1 MSQDIDQL
9 SIDTIRTLSIDAVEK
24 ASSGHPGTPMSL
36 APVAYELWQNHLR
49 YDPADPVWPNRD
61 RFVLSAGHASMLL
74 YSMLFLAGVRKVDA
88 DYNVTDEPACS
99 LQEIENFRQLH
110 SRTPGHPEY
119 RWTSGV
125 ETTTGPL
132 GQGIATA
139 VGMALASKWQGERFN
154 RPGATL
160 FDFDVYALAGDGCLM
175 EGVSHEA
182 ASLAGHLKLDNLCWL
197 YDNNHITIDGD
208 TALAYDD
215 DVLSRF
221 EGYGWNVLRVGDA
234 NDRTLLARAF
244 DEFKAET
251 GRPTLIVI
259 DSHIGWGSPNKQ
271 DTESAHGE
279 PLGAEEVKLTKRAY
293 GWPEDAQFLVPDGVR
308 ENFDQGIGKRG
319 GELHAAWQQTLDSYT
334 GENPGLAAEI
344 EMMQRRELPDGWDAG
359 LPSFEAD
366 EEKGLATRK
375 ASNKVQNAIAEK
387 VPWLIAGSADLTDST
402 SVRLNFDGVTNFEP
416 GSFGGRQIH
425 FGIREHAAAAACNGL
440 ALSKIRPLWSTYLTF
455 SDYGRPGIRLS
466 ALMELPVIHLF
477 THDSIGLGEDGPTHQ
492 PIEQLASLRA
502 MPHLDVI
509 RPGDA
514 NETVEAWRMAIERTH
529 NPVALVLTRQNV
541 PVLDRSRYA
550 SAEGARR
557 GGYVVADAEGG
568 DPELIL
574 IATGS
579 ELFLAVGAH
588 EKLAAEGIRSRV
600 VSLPCWEIFDRQDQA
615 YRDEVLPPSVT
626 NRVAIEEAST
636 LGWERYVGTEGTIVG
651 MHTFGQSAPF
661 KDVEEEFG
669 FTPDKIAAVAREAV
683 ASGGKV
689 KVEAMGEER

>member
-1 MSQDIDQL
+1 MNQDIDQL
-9 SIDTIRTLSIDAVEK
+9 AINTIRTLSIDAVQK
-24 ASSGHPGTPMSL
+24 ANSGHPGTPMAL

-49 YDPADPVWPNRD
+49 YDPADPIWPNRD

-74 YSMLFLAGVRKVDA
+74 YSMLFLAGVKKVDA
-88 DYNVTDEPACS
+88 DYKITDEPACS
-99 LQEIENFRQLH
+99 LHEIEEFRQLH

-132 GQGIATA
+132 GQGIATS
-139 VGMALASKWQGERFN
+139 VGMAIASKWQGERF
-154 RPGATL
+154 GAEL

-175 EGVSHEA
+175 EGVSHES
-182 ASLAGHLKLDNLCWL
+182 ASLAGHLKLDNLCWM

-208 TALAYDD
+208 TALAYGD

-234 NDRTLLARAF
+234 NDAGLLSRAF
-244 DEFKAET
+244 EAFKAET

-279 PLGAEEVKLTKRAY
+279 PLGPDEVKLTKQAY
-293 GWPEDAQFLVPDGVR
+293 GWPEDAQFLVPDGVQER
-308 ENFDQGIGKRG
+308 FQELIGARG
-319 GELHAAWQQTLDSYT
+319 AELNAAWQAK
-334 GENPGLAAEI
+334 LAASGKAAEV
-344 EMMQRRELPDGWDAG
+344 EMIQHRRLPDDWDAAI
-359 LPSFEAD
+359 PAFEAD

-375 ASNKVQNAIAEK
+375 ASNKVENAIAEK

-402 SVRLNFDGVTNFEP
+402 SVRLTFDGAENFEP

-425 FGIREHAAAAACNGL
+425 FGIREHAAVTACNGM
-440 ALSKIRPLWSTYLTF
+440 ALSKLRPLWSTYLTF
-455 SDYGRPGIRLS
+455 SDYARPGIRLS
-466 ALMELPVIHLF
+466 ALMEVPVIHLF

-502 MPHLDVI
+502 IPNLDVI
-509 RPGDA
+509 RPADA
-514 NETVEAWRMAIERTH
+514 NEVAEAWRLAIERTKD
-529 NPVALVLTRQNV
+529 PVAMVLTRQNV
-541 PVLDRSRYA
+541 PVLNRSKYA
-550 SAEGARR
+550 SAAGVQK
-557 GGYVVADAEGG
+557 GGYVLADCEGE
-568 DPELIL
+568 PELIL

-579 ELFLAVGAH
+579 EVSLAVGAH
-588 EKLAAEGIRSRV
+588 ETLAAEGVRSRV

-615 YRDEVLPPSVT
+615 YRDEVLPPGDAV
-626 NRVAIEEAST
+626 RVAIEEAST
-636 LGWERYVGTEGTIVG
+636 MGWERYVGLDGTIIG

-661 KDVEEEFG
+661 KDVEQEFG
-669 FTPDKIAAVAREAV
+669 FTPDQIAAKAREAL
-683 ASGGKV
+683 
-689 KVEAMGEER
+689 R

>member
-1 MSQDIDQL
+1 MTQDIDQL
-9 SIDTIRTLSIDAVEK
+9 AINTIRTLSIDAVEK
-24 ASSGHPGTPMSL
+24 ANSGHPGTPMAL

-49 YDPADPVWPNRD
+49 YDPADPIWPNRD

-74 YSMLFLAGVRKVDA
+74 YSMIFLSGVKKVDE

-99 LQEIENFRQLH
+99 LHEIENFRQLH

-119 RWTSGV
+119 RWTTGV

-132 GQGIATA
+132 GQGIATS
-139 VGMALASKWQGERFN
+139 VGMAIASKWQGERF
-154 RPGATL
+154 GAEL

-175 EGVSHEA
+175 EGVSHES
-182 ASLAGHLKLDNLCWL
+182 ASLAGHLKLDNLCWM

-208 TALAYDD
+208 TALAYGD

-234 NDRTLLARAF
+234 NDASLLSRAF
-244 DEFKAET
+244 EEFKAET

-279 PLGAEEVKLTKRAY
+279 PLGEEEVKLTKRAY
-293 GWPEDAQFLVPDGVR
+293 GWPEDAQFLVPDGVLER
-308 ENFDQGIGKRG
+308 FQEVIGKRG
-319 GELHAAWQQTLDSYT
+319 AQFSAAWKAKLADSGHAA
-334 GENPGLAAEI
+334 EV
-344 EMMQRRELPDGWDAG
+344 EMMQHRELPDDWDAAI
-359 LPSFEAD
+359 PSFEAD

-375 ASNKVQNAIAEK
+375 ASNKVENAIAEK

-402 SVRLNFDGVTNFEP
+402 SVRLTFDGAENFEP
-416 GSFGGRQIH
+416 GSFKGRQIH
-425 FGIREHAAAAACNGL
+425 FGIREHAAATACNGM
-440 ALSKIRPLWSTYLTF
+440 AISKLRPLWSTYLTF

-466 ALMELPVIHLF
+466 ALMEVPVIHLF

-502 MPHLDVI
+502 IPNLDVI
-509 RPGDA
+509 RPADA
-514 NETVEAWRMAIERTH
+514 NEVAEAWRLAIERTKD
-529 NPVALVLTRQNV
+529 PVAMILTRQNV
-541 PVLDRSRYA
+541 PVLDRSKYA
-550 SAEGARR
+550 SAEGTRR
-557 GGYVVADAEGG
+557 GGYVLADCEGE
-568 DPELIL
+568 PELIL

-579 ELFLAVGAH
+579 EVSLAVGAH
-588 EKLAAEGIRSRV
+588 ETLAAEGVRSRV

-615 YRDEVLPPSVT
+615 YRDEVLPSGDAV
-626 NRVAIEEAST
+626 RVAIEEAST
-636 LGWERYVGTEGTIVG
+636 MGWERYVGSDGTIIG

-661 KDVEEEFG
+661 KDVEQEFG
-669 FTPDKIAAVAREAV
+669 FTHDQIAAKAREAL
-683 ASGGKV
+683 
-689 KVEAMGEER
+689 R

>member
-1 MSQDIDQL
+1 VDQDIDKL
-9 SIDTIRTLSIDAVEK
+9 CIDTIRTLSIDAVEK
-24 ASSGHPGTPMSL
+24 ANSGHPGTPMSM
-36 APVAYELWQNHLR
+36 APVAYTLWQRFLR

-74 YSMLFLAGVRKVDA
+74 YSTLFLAGVRRVDA
-88 DYNVTDEPACS
+88 DYEVLDEPAVS
-99 LQEIENFRQLH
+99 LHEIEEFRQLH

-132 GQGIATA
+132 GQGIATS
-139 VGMALASKWQGERFN
+139 VGMAIASKWQGERFN
-154 RPGATL
+154 TPEATL

-182 ASLAGHLKLDNLCWL
+182 ASLAGHLKLDNLCWM

-208 TALAYDD
+208 TALAYGD

-221 EGYGWNVLRVGDA
+221 EGYGWNVVRVGDA
-234 NDRTLLARAF
+234 NDAMLLERAF
-244 DEFKAET
+244 GEFKAET

-279 PLGAEEVKLTKRAY
+279 PLGEEEVRLTKQAY
-293 GWPEDAQFLVPDGVR
+293 GWPEDAKFLVPDGVR
-308 ENFDQGIGKRG
+308 ERFAEGVGKRG
-319 GELHAAWQQTLDSYT
+319 AELRATWARTLESYAS
-334 GENPGLAAEI
+334 EQPELAAEI
-344 EMMQRRELPDGWDAG
+344 EAMQRRKLPDGWDAG
-359 LPSFEAD
+359 IPSFEAD

-375 ASNKVQNAIAEK
+375 ASNKVENAIAER

-402 SVRLNFDGVTNFEP
+402 SVRLSFDGVENLEP

-425 FGIREHAAAAACNGL
+425 FGIREHAAAAVCNGL
-440 ALSKIRPLWSTYLTF
+440 SLSKLRPLWSTYLTF

-492 PIEQLASLRA
+492 PIEQLSSLRA

-509 RPGDA
+509 RPADA
-514 NETVEAWRMAIERTH
+514 NEVAEAWRLAVDRTH
-529 NPVALVLTRQNV
+529 NPVALVMTRQNV
-541 PVLDRSRYA
+541 PIFDRSRYA
-550 SAEGARR
+550 SAEGVRR
-557 GGYVVADAEGG
+557 GGYVLADAEDG

-579 ELFLAVGAH
+579 EVQLAVAAH
-588 EKLAAEGIRSRV
+588 EQLSGEGIRSRV
-600 VSLPCWEIFDRQDQA
+600 VSLPCWEIFDRQDA
-615 YRDEVLPPSVT
+615 DYREEVLPPGVSA
-626 NRVAIEEAST
+626 RVAIEEGSPQ
-636 LGWERYVGTEGTIVG
+636 GWERYVGTAGAIIG
-651 MHTFGQSAPF
+651 MTTFGQSAPF
-661 KDVEEEFG
+661 ADVEAEFG
-669 FTPDKIAAVAREAV
+669 FTAEDVAKVAREV
-683 ASGGKV
+683 A
-689 KVEAMGEER
+689 ERATVNPSTT

>member
-1 MSQDIDQL
+1 MAQDIDQL
-9 SIDTIRTLSIDAVEK
+9 SIDTIRTLSIDAVQK
-24 ASSGHPGTPMSL
+24 ANSGHPGTPMSM
-36 APVAYELWQNHLR
+36 APVAYTLWQDFLR

-74 YSMLFLAGVRKVDA
+74 YSVLHLAGVRKVDA
-88 DYNVTDEPACS
+88 DYNVLDEPAVS
-99 LQEIENFRQLH
+99 LHEIEEFRQLH

-125 ETTTGPL
+125 EMTTGPL
-132 GQGIATA
+132 GQGIATS
-139 VGMALASKWQGERFN
+139 VGMALASKWQGERF
-154 RPGATL
+154 GAEL

-175 EGVSHEA
+175 EGVSHES

-197 YDNNHITIDGD
+197 YDNNHITIDGA
-208 TALAYDD
+208 TSLAYDD

-221 EGYGWNVLRVGDA
+221 EGYGWNVIRVGDA
-234 NDRTLLARAF
+234 NDAGLLSRAF
-244 DEFKAET
+244 EEFKAEV
-251 GRPTLIVI
+251 GRPTLIVV

-279 PLGAEEVKLTKRAY
+279 PLGEEEVRLTKRAY

-308 ENFDQGIGKRG
+308 ERFDEGVGKRG
-319 GELHAAWQQTLDSYT
+319 AELRAAWGRKLDSYAA
-334 GENPGLAAEI
+334 ERPELAAEI
-344 EMMQRRELPDGWDAG
+344 ETMQRRELPDGWDG
-359 LPSFEAD
+359 SIPSFEAD

-375 ASNKVQNAIAEK
+375 ASNKVQNAIAER

-425 FGIREHAAAAACNGL
+425 YGIREHAAAAACNGL
-440 ALSKIRPLWSTYLTF
+440 SLCKVRPLWSTYLTF

-509 RPGDA
+509 RPADA
-514 NETVEAWRMAIERTH
+514 NEVAEAWRVAIDRTH
-529 NPVALVLTRQNV
+529 NPVALVLTRQTV
-541 PVLDRSRYA
+541 PVFDRSRYA
-550 SAEGARR
+550 AAEGLRR
-557 GGYVVADAEGG
+557 GGYVLADAEGG

-579 ELFLAVGAH
+579 EVQLALGAH
-588 EKLAAEGIRSRV
+588 ERLSGEGIRSRV
-600 VSLPCWEIFDRQDQA
+600 VSLPCWEIFDRQDAA
-615 YRDEVLPPSVT
+615 YRDQVLPPAVT
-626 NRVAIEEAST
+626 ARVAIEEGSPQ
-636 LGWERYVGTEGTIVG
+636 GWERYVGTAGEIIA
-651 MHTFGQSAPF
+651 MRTFGQSAPF
-661 KDVEEEFG
+661 ADVEAEFG
-669 FTPDKIAAVAREAV
+669 FTPDEVAKVAREV
-683 ASGGKV
+683 AGRATDNLSTT
-689 KVEAMGEER
+689 

>member
-1 MSQDIDQL
+1 MTQDIDTL
-9 SIDTIRTLSIDAVEK
+9 AIDTIRTLSIDAVQK
-24 ASSGHPGTPMSL
+24 ANSGHPGTPMAL

-74 YSMLFLAGVRKVDA
+74 YSMLHLANVRRVDA
-88 DYNVTDEPACS
+88 DYNVLDEPAVS
-99 LQEIENFRQLH
+99 LHEIEEFRQLH

-132 GQGIATA
+132 GQGIATS
-139 VGMALASKWQGERFN
+139 VGMALASKWQAERF
-154 RPGATL
+154 GAEL

-175 EGVSHEA
+175 EGVSHES

-208 TALAYDD
+208 TSLAYDD

-234 NDRTLLARAF
+234 NDRGLLSRAF
-244 DEFKAET
+244 DAFKAET

-279 PLGAEEVKLTKRAY
+279 PLGEEEVKLTKRAY
-293 GWPEDAQFLVPDGVR
+293 GWPEDAQFLVPDGVMER
-308 ENFDQGIGKRG
+308 FADGIGRRG
-319 GELHAAWQQTLDSYT
+319 AELRAAWSEKLAGSAH
-334 GENPGLAAEI
+334 AAEI
-344 EMMQRRELPDGWDAG
+344 EQMQRRRLPDDWDG
-359 LPSFEAD
+359 SIPSFAAD

-375 ASNKVQNAIAEK
+375 ASNKVQNAIAEQ

-402 SVRLNFDGVTNFEP
+402 SVRLTFDGVTNFEP

-425 FGIREHAAAAACNGL
+425 YGIREHAAAAACNGL
-440 ALSKIRPLWSTYLTF
+440 SLCKLKPLWSTYLTF

-509 RPGDA
+509 RPADA
-514 NETVEAWRMAIERTH
+514 NETAEAWRLAVERTH
-529 NPVALVLTRQNV
+529 NPVALVLTRQTV
-541 PVLDRSRYA
+541 PVFDRSRYA

-557 GGYVVADAEGG
+557 GGYVLADCDGG
-568 DPELIL
+568 EPDLIL

-579 ELFLAVGAH
+579 EVQLALGAH
-588 EKLAAEGIRSRV
+588 ETLSGEGIRSRV
-600 VSLPCWEIFDRQDQA
+600 VSLPCWEIFDRQDQS
-615 YRDEVLPPSVT
+615 YHDEVLPPSVSA
-626 NRVAIEEAST
+626 RVAIEEASPQ
-636 LGWERYVGTEGTIVG
+636 GWERYVGSAGEIIG
-651 MHTFGQSAPF
+651 MTTFGQSAPF
-661 KDVEEEFG
+661 ADVEAEFG
-669 FTPDKIAAVAREAV
+669 FTPDKVAEVARKVV
-683 ASGGKV
+683 AGATV
-689 KVEAMGEER
+689 KSTI

>member
-1 MSQDIDQL
+1 MTQDIDQL
-9 SIDTIRTLSIDAVEK
+9 AIDTIRTLSIDAVEK
-24 ASSGHPGTPMSL
+24 ANSGHPGTPMSM
-36 APVAYELWQNHLR
+36 APVAYELWQRHLR

-74 YSMLFLAGVRKVDA
+74 YSMLFLAGVRRVDA
-88 DYNVTDEPACS
+88 DYNVLEEPA
-99 LQEIENFRQLH
+99 LDIKEIENFRQLH

-132 GQGIATA
+132 GQGIATS
-139 VGMALASKWQGERFN
+139 VGMAIASKWQAAHFN
-154 RPGATL
+154 RPGAEL

-175 EGVSHEA
+175 EGISHEA

-208 TALAYDD
+208 TALAYGD

-234 NDRTLLARAF
+234 NDAGLLSRAF
-244 DEFKAET
+244 EEFKGES
-251 GRPTLIVI
+251 GRPTLIVV

-279 PLGAEEVKLTKRAY
+279 PLGEEEVRLTKRAY

-308 ENFDQGIGKRG
+308 ERFADGIGKRG
-319 GELHAAWQQTLDSYT
+319 AELRAAWAQTLESYSA
-334 GENPGLAAEI
+334 ENPELAAEI
-344 EMMQRRELPDGWDAG
+344 AAMQHRRLPEGWDAAI
-359 LPSFEAD
+359 PSFEAD

-375 ASNKVQNAIAEK
+375 ASNQVQNAIAEK
-387 VPWLIAGSADLTDST
+387 VPWMLSGSADLTDST
-402 SVRLNFDGVTNFEP
+402 SVRLNFDGAVNFEP
-416 GSFGGRQIH
+416 GSYDGRQFH
-425 FGIREHAAAAACNGL
+425 FGIRENAAAAVCSGL
-440 ALSKIRPLWSTYLTF
+440 SLSKLRPLWSTYLTF
-455 SDYGRPGIRLS
+455 SDYGRPSIRLS

-509 RPGDA
+509 RPADA
-514 NETVEAWRMAIERTH
+514 NEVAEAWRLAVERTH

-550 SAEGARR
+550 SAEGVRR
-557 GGYVVADAEGG
+557 GGYVLADAEGG

-579 ELFLAVGAH
+579 EVWLAAAAH
-588 EKLAAEGIRSRV
+588 EKLSAEGIRSRV
-600 VSLPCWEIFDRQDQA
+600 VSLPCWEIFDRQDRS
-615 YRDEVLPPSVT
+615 YRDQVLPPGPAV
-626 NRVAIEEAST
+626 RVAIEEAST
-636 LGWERYVGTEGTIVG
+636 MGWERYVGSDGTIIG

-669 FTPDKIAAVAREAV
+669 FTPDRITAVAREAV
-683 ASGGKV
+683 
-689 KVEAMGEER
+689 ERAR